1 MNFIPENEHIPDGY
15 VPEVQLENTA
25 APEVPEAPEHTPD
38 LSPNELLPELLPEDA
53 PEDVPDN
60 MPEDASVP
68 QMDAVLDALHTPK
81 APEEYFPHKQE
92 TAPPKKENFLK
103 TAWQERRIFLV
114 LTSLFVLLAII
125 CVSVIGYVYFIINPY
140 QDYRY
145 ILPNVY
151 CAGVDLGGMTRK
163 EAQEA
168 IEEAL
173 RNPSYSVTVN
183 LPDCSYTFCPQQ
195 EGVTLNG
202 AIIAEKAYKY
212 MREDTS
218 AYGMYK
224 AYHAAKRTEY
234 QLDAETDLIFSVEDI
249 QETVDTIYQ
258 ETYIEATDS
267 SISNDPEAH
276 TVSIALGTPGRQ
288 VDKDALTAA
297 VTTAFEDMDFK
308 DITIDYEPV
317 EIDLVALWELTQQA
331 EKDFS
336 FLPVDPVY
344 NANVETHSI
353 ELTMGTPGYSVTAND
368 LYTLAKENVNNGTY
382 GTVTLDMTEL
392 LPVDVDITPTY
403 YELACDPIE
412 PYYAYGGV
420 VEGSSGY
427 SLDWESAVNT
437 IVEAAWGQSLSIPM
451 TEVKPQRTAS
461 DIKAVLFRDQLSSFS
476 SPHTA
481 ESGRTTNLKLACK
494 AINGTVIN
502 PGEVFSFNNVVGQRT
517 AAKGYQEA
525 IAYVGSE
532 SVKELGGGIC
542 QVASTIYD
550 AALYADM
557 DIVERDNHT
566 YFVTYVKGGLDAT
579 VYWGAVDFRFRNNTD
594 YPIRINASVSGGYV
608 HISIDGTK
616 TNDNYVVLSSTK
628 LSSTPYTTVTKYDD
642 TKPSTYSEVTTTP
655 YTGYVYE
662 AYQYVYSG
670 NGTLLESNYLGKST
684 YQKRDQVITK
694 GTKTTSSGS
703 STTPSPST
711 SPEATTPDTTTPETT
726 TED

>member
-1 MNFIPENEHIPDGY
+1 MDYIPENEHIPDGY
-15 VPEVQLENTA
+15 VPEVHLEDEGTSSGPSPT
-25 APEVPEAPEHTPD
+25 PEVSDCIPESPD
-38 LSPNELLPELLPEDA
+38 SMEDTVSSEQKVPSCDA
-53 PEDVPDN
+53 PEDTTEDPPD
-60 MPEDASVP
+60 D
-68 QMDAVLDALHTPK
+68 VLAALHTPQDP
-81 APEEYFPHKQE
+81 AYYFPQNPEADAAAPCQE
-92 TAPPKKENFLK
+92 GFLRK
-103 TAWQERRIFLV
+103 AWRERRVFLI
-114 LTSLFVLLAII
+114 LTTLLTLLAVGCVCVI
-125 CVSVIGYVYFIINPY
+125 CYVYFIIKPFE
-140 QDYRY
+140 DYHY

-168 IEEAL
+168 IEDAL
-173 RNPSYSVTVN
+173 RTPSYTLTVN
-183 LPDCSYTFCPQQ
+183 LPDTSYTFCPQQ

-224 AYHAAKRTEY
+224 AYHAARHTEY
-234 QLDAETDLIFSVEDI
+234 LLDAETDLIFSVEDI
-249 QETVDTIYQ
+249 EKTAETIYE

-267 SISNDPEAH
+267 TISNNAEAH
-276 TVSIALGTPGRQ
+276 TVTIALGTPGRQ
-288 VDKDALTAA
+288 IDTDALIAA
-297 VTTAFEDMDFK
+297 VTCAFEDMNFEDL
-308 DITIDYEPV
+308 TIDYAPV
-317 EIDLVALWELTQQA
+317 EIDLVALWELVQQS
-331 EKDFS
+331 EKDYS
-336 FLPVDPVY
+336 YVPIDPVY
-344 NANVETHSI
+344 NANVDTHSI
-353 ELTMGTPGYSVTAND
+353 ELTMGTPGYAITANE
-368 LYTLAKENVNNGTY
+368 LYTRAKEKVSSGEY
-382 GTVTLDMTEL
+382 GTVTVDMTEL

-427 SLDWESAVNT
+427 SLDWEGAITT
-437 IVEAAWGQSLSIPM
+437 ILDATWGQSLSIPM
-451 TEVKPQRTAS
+451 TETKPQRTAA
-461 DIKAVLFRDQLSSFS
+461 DIRAVLFRDQLSSFS

-481 ESGRTTNLKLACK
+481 ESGRTTNLKLACQ
-494 AINGTVIN
+494 AINGTVLN
-502 PGEVFSFNNVVGQRT
+502 PGEVFSFNDVVGQRT

-525 IAYVGSE
+525 IAYVGNK
-532 SVKELGGGIC
+532 SVPEVGGGIC

-557 DIVERDNHT
+557 DIVERDCHM

-608 HISIDGTK
+608 NISIDGTK

-628 LSSTPYTTVTKYDD
+628 LSTTPYSTVTEYDN

-670 NGTLLESNYLGKST
+670 NGTLLETNYLGKST
-684 YQKRDQVITK
+684 YHKRDKVITK
-694 GTKTTSSGS
+694 GTRAV
-703 STTPSPST
+703 
-711 SPEATTPDTTTPETT
+711 E
-726 TED
+726 